1 MQQQDLL
8 LRCVVEMHVNSGIEI
23 MLAQIVQMVAAVP
36 ARATLAA
43 LVKALSDAVAPEP
56 ERSVHLIDQC
66 ISQEWLFYDGN
77 MGLSRMLSG
86 RERGVRGNEDGG
98 HVHVLLTQPRNGLQA
113 ADARQIVVNDQ
124 AAAG

>member
-66 ISQEWLFYDGN
+66 IS
-77 MGLSRMLSG
+77 
-86 RERGVRGNEDGG
+86 
-98 HVHVLLTQPRNGLQA
+98 
-113 ADARQIVVNDQ
+113 
-124 AAAG
+124 